1 MFATLHAGIGVK
13 QTHSYARSLE
23 IFNMYS
29 NWPRRTSLR
38 FSQGL
43 DSILAA
49 IWNNDVHR
57 ETCKIVVDVMADH
70 IEACHKLHMAAISA

>member
-1 MFATLHAGIGVK
+1 MPIQAL
-13 QTHSYARSLE
+13 
-23 IFNMYS
+23 
-29 NWPRRTSLR
+29 RTERLCDYGMLIS
-38 FSQGL
+38 L